1 MEIAICYRYKIIFT
15 SLKKAQ
21 FDCEINRRNIQLSIQ
36 FYRVV
41 RKMGITNQIHF
52 RNLRG
57 DIFGG
62 LTAAI
67 VSLPLALAFGVAS
80 GAGAVAGL
88 YGAVCVGFFAALFGG
103 TPTLISEPT
112 GPMTVVITTIIAS
125 LTASN
130 PENGL
135 AMAFTVVM
143 LAGIFQILFGI
154 FKLGK
159 YITLMPYSV
168 ISGFMS
174 GIGVILIILQIAPF
188 VGQPNPKGGVLGM
201 VQNLP
206 QLLSNINPAEATL
219 GILTLAIIFLMPAKI
234 KRIVPPQLVALIVG
248 TIVSL
253 TVFGNADIRR
263 IGEIPV
269 GLPTIQMPTFTGGQV
284 TVMLVDGVMLGI
296 LGCIDTLLTAV
307 IADSLTRT
315 EHKSD
320 KELIGQGIGNLISGL
335 CGGLPGAGATMGTV
349 VNIQTGAKTAVSG
362 LTRAI
367 ILLVV
372 VLGAARLT
380 QPIPMAV
387 LAGIALKVG
396 IDILDWSFL
405 KRSHKVSLKGSIIM
419 YGVLFLTVFVDLI
432 VAVGIGVFIAN
443 ILTIERLSEMQG
455 EEVKTITDADDAIV
469 LNAEEKRL
477 FDLAK
482 GRVLL
487 FYLSGPMIFGVSKAI
502 AREHSAMAD
511 SDVVIMDLSDVPM
524 LGVTAS
530 LALEN
535 AIKDAVDG
543 GRQVMIVGAAGK
555 VKKRLEKFG
564 IFKIVPQHHLFTER
578 ADALKQAL
586 AIINPAYAN
595 IATSRD
601 YSQDD
606 EPSYDY
612 PIQPKNA

>member
-1 MEIAICYRYKIIFT
+1 M
-15 SLKKAQ
+15 Q
-21 FDCEINRRNIQLSIQ
+21 
-36 FYRVV
+36 
-41 RKMGITNQIHF
+41 ITNTIHF

-62 LTAAI
+62 VTAAI

-80 GAGAVAGL
+80 GAGPVAGL

-112 GPMTVVITTIIAS
+112 GPMTVVMTGIVTS
-125 LTASN
+125 MTANN

-154 FKLGK
+154 FRLGK

-188 VGQPNPKGGVLGM
+188 LGQPNPKGGVLGM

-206 QLLSNINPAEATL
+206 QLFANINPIETIL
-219 GILTLAIIFLMPAKI
+219 GVLTLAIIFLMPSKL
-234 KRIVPPQLVALIVG
+234 KRIAPPQLVALIVG
-248 TIVSL
+248 TVVSL
-253 TVFGNADIRR
+253 VFFGNAEIRR
-263 IGEIPV
+263 IGEIPM
-269 GLPTIQMPTFTGGQV
+269 GLPQLQMPTFTVSQM
-284 TVMLVDGVMLGI
+284 TVMVIDGAMLGL

-320 KELIGQGIGNLISGL
+320 KELIGQGIGNLVSGI

-349 VNIQTGAKTAVSG
+349 VNIQTGATTAVSG
-362 LTRAI
+362 LTRAL

-372 VLGAARLT
+372 VLWAANFT
-380 QPIPMAV
+380 EPIPMAV
-387 LAGIALKVG
+387 LAAIALKVG

-405 KRSHKVSLKGSIIM
+405 KRAHNVSLKGALIM
-419 YGVLFLTVFVDLI
+419 YGVMFLTVFVDLI
-432 VAVGIGVFIAN
+432 VAVGVGVFIAN
-443 ILTIERLSEMQG
+443 ILTIERLSNLQS
-455 EEVKTITDADDAIV
+455 EEVKTITDTDDAIV
-469 LNAEEKRL
+469 LNEQEKQL
-477 FDLAK
+477 LDQAN

-502 AREHSAMAD
+502 AREHSAMKDAD
-511 SDVVIMDLSDVPM
+511 VLILDLSDVPL

-530 LALEN
+530 LAIEN
-535 AIKDAVDG
+535 AIKEAVEK
-543 GRQVMIVGAAGK
+543 GRQVFIVGATGK
-555 VKKRLEKFG
+555 IKRRLERFG
-564 IFKIVPQHHLFTER
+564 ILQLLPPHHLVMDRTEALR
-578 ADALKQAL
+578 QAVTLVNGYVVEANDSANTRYPADFGDTAVVQ
-586 AIINPAYAN
+586 
-595 IATSRD
+595 
-601 YSQDD
+601 
-606 EPSYDY
+606 
-612 PIQPKNA
+612 

>member
-1 MEIAICYRYKIIFT
+1 MP
-15 SLKKAQ
+15 
-21 FDCEINRRNIQLSIQ
+21 
-36 FYRVV
+36 
-41 RKMGITNQIHF
+41 ITNRIRF
-52 RNLRG
+52 NNLQG

-62 LTAAI
+62 VTAAI

-80 GAGAVAGL
+80 GAGPIAGL

-103 TPTLISEPT
+103 TPALISEPT
-112 GPMTVVITTIIAS
+112 GPMTVVMTAIIAS

-130 PENGL
+130 PDNGL

-143 LAGIFQILFGI
+143 LAGIFQIIFGL

-188 VGQPNPKGGVLGM
+188 LGQAAPKGGVLGT
-201 VQNLP
+201 VTALP
-206 QLLSNINPAEATL
+206 QLLANINPPELML
-219 GILTLAIIFLMPAKI
+219 GLLTLAIIFLMPKRF

-248 TIVSL
+248 TVVSL
-253 TVFGNADIRR
+253 VVFQGVDIRR

-269 GLPTIQMPTFTGGQV
+269 GLPTLQVPTFTASQL
-284 TVMLVDGVMLGI
+284 TVMFVDAVMLGM

-320 KELIGQGIGNLISGL
+320 KELIGQGIGNLISGI

-349 VNIQTGAKTAVSG
+349 VNIQTGATSALSG
-362 LTRAI
+362 LTRAL

-405 KRSHKVSLKGSIIM
+405 KRSHKVSMRGSLIM
-419 YGVLFLTVFVDLI
+419 YGVLLLTVFVDLI
-432 VAVGIGVFIAN
+432 VAVGVGVFIAN
-443 ILTIERLSEMQG
+443 ILTIERLSNLQSQ
-455 EEVKTITDADDAIV
+455 EVKLIADTDDDV
-469 LNAEEKRL
+469 RL
-477 FDLAK
+477 STEDKQLLDRGH

-487 FYLSGPMIFGVSKAI
+487 FYLSGPMIFGLSKAI
-502 AREHSAMAD
+502 AREHNAMKEAD
-511 SDVVIMDLSDVPM
+511 VLVMDLTDVPL

-530 LALEN
+530 LAIEN
-535 AIKDAVDG
+535 AIRDAYGKGLKVF
-543 GRQVMIVGAAGK
+543 IVGASQK
-555 VKKRLEKFG
+555 IQKRLEKLG
-564 IFKIVPQHHLFTER
+564 IFAIVPPTQIFTGRTE
-578 ADALKQAL
+578 ALRQAVS
-586 AIINPAYAN
+586 IV
-595 IATSRD
+595 S
-601 YSQDD
+601 DD
-606 EPSYDY
+606 TVIVPS
-612 PIQPKNA
+612 

>member
-1 MEIAICYRYKIIFT
+1 M
-15 SLKKAQ
+15 S
-21 FDCEINRRNIQLSIQ
+21 
-36 FYRVV
+36 V
-41 RKMGITNQIHF
+41 TNLIRF
-52 RNLRG
+52 NNLRG

-62 LTAAI
+62 VTAAI

-80 GAGAVAGL
+80 GAGPIAGL

-112 GPMTVVITTIIAS
+112 GPMTVVMTAIVAS

-143 LAGIFQILFGI
+143 LAGLFQIIFGI

-188 VGQPNPKGGVLGM
+188 LGQAPPKGGVLGTFIAI
-201 VQNLP
+201 P
-206 QLLSNINPAEATL
+206 QLLANANLSEAIL
-219 GILTLAIIFLMPAKI
+219 GATTLAIIFFMPK
-234 KRIVPPQLVALIVG
+234 KLKKLVPPQLVALIIG
-248 TIVSL
+248 TAISL
-253 TVFGNADIRR
+253 TIFKDVDIRR

-269 GLPTIQMPTFTGGQV
+269 GLPTLRLPMFTPGQV
-284 TVMLVDGVMLGI
+284 TIMLVDGVMLGI

-307 IADSLTRT
+307 VADSLTRT

-320 KELIGQGIGNLISGL
+320 KELIGQGIGNIVSGL

-349 VNIQTGAKTAVSG
+349 VNIQTGATSAVSG
-362 LTRAI
+362 LTRALV
-367 ILLVV
+367 LLVV

-405 KRSHKVSLKGSIIM
+405 KRSHKVSIKGSLIM
-419 YGVLFLTVFVDLI
+419 YGVLLLTVFVDLI
-432 VAVGIGVFIAN
+432 VAVGVGVFIAN
-443 ILTIERLSEMQG
+443 ILTIERLSNLQSQ
-455 EEVKTITDADDAIV
+455 EVKLITDTDDDV
-469 LNAEEKRL
+469 RL
-477 FDLAK
+477 SNEDKQLLDK
-482 GRVLL
+482 GNGRVLL
-487 FYLSGPMIFGVSKAI
+487 FYLSGPMIFGLSKAI
-502 AREHSAMAD
+502 AREHNAMKDAD
-511 SDVVIMDLSDVPM
+511 ALVLDLSDVPM

-530 LALEN
+530 LAIEN
-535 AIKDAVDG
+535 AIRDACDKRLLVY
-543 GRQVMIVGAAGK
+543 IVGASSK
-555 VKKRLEKFG
+555 IQRRLESLG
-564 IFKIVPQHHLFTER
+564 LFDLVHREHILSNRTE
-578 ADALKQAL
+578 AL
-586 AIINPAYAN
+586 AQAVEQVYAQG
-595 IATSRD
+595 IKS
-601 YSQDD
+601 
-606 EPSYDY
+606 
-612 PIQPKNA
+612 